1 MPRIIS
7 SSVVRDQF
15 SASRLTLK
23 VLDTVGHPLRLI
35 MAFQVPDS
43 VLVMVA
49 ICHLKLANVP
59 ILYRMQFGV
68 KSWTSEQT
76 R

>member
-1 MPRIIS
+1 MPRMIS

-15 SASRLTLK
+15 SASRFTLK
-23 VLDTVGHPLRLI
+23 VLDTVGHPLRRI

-49 ICHLKLANVP
+49 IFHLKLASVP
-59 ILYRMQFGV
+59 ILYRLQFGV
-68 KSWTSEQT
+68 KSWAS
-76 R
+76 